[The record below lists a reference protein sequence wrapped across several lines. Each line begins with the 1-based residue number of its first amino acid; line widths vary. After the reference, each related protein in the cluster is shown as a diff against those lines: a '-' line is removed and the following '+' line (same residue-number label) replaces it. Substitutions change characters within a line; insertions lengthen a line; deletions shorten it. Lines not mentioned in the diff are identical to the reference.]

1 MNCPVYLNS
10 GTPQTTADN
19 QYRNKGPE
27 VTSPLTSIKRRGK
40 IEYKDKTYNKKI
52 TNRQTS

>member
-52 TNRQTS
+52 TNI